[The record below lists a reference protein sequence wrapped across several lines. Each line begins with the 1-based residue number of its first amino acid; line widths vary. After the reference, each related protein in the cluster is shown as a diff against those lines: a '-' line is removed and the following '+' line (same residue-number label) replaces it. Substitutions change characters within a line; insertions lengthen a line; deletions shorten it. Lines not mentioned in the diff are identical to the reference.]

1 MSYLTTEETKQIQYG
16 ISAFTRMIGLFA
28 DPIRGPYIAEEQ
40 DLIAALE
47 SVKDATELS
56 RRMLGKQKYQGIEFN
71 VTAAIL
77 QDMRSFLMS
86 GADEDESIA
95 LRRRNRPMY
104 YLVIEPVVNVLA
116 KYPHEE
122 VLDLAGFIVDE
133 VIDMSRQ
140 CMDYVPHAEALL
152 AQEEVRKYV
161 TARESEHRLAIEAK
175 KRRPR
180 KSAKSAL
187 IAMLSGVDLSEDSD
201 E

>member
-86 GADEDESIA
+86 GADENESIA

-122 VLDLAGFIVDE
+122 VLDLVGFIVDE

-187 IAMLSGVDLSEDSD
+187 IAMLSGIDLSEDSD